1 MMNLK
6 KWLAMLVSITVLIGA
21 LASCSTYSIFEQTYL
36 SSDYEKKIV
45 IGVFE
50 AQTGEYSVQGN
61 DEIKGI
67 ELAHSIYS
75 DVIGKDVELVIL
87 DNQSNIYT
95 ADSAID
101 GLIKLEPVA
110 IIGSAGEVCSL
121 TASKKILQ
129 AQIPTITPSCIN
141 PLITAD
147 NDYYFRVSVLE
158 SMIGQYLAEYA
169 VERLKAKNVGIIKI
183 RNDDA
188 HRSIIRNFK
197 NKVDGYDSN
206 NHALSLNTTIDP
218 DEKDFSEVLDE
229 VKKSEAKVIFMPIGV
244 KKADLMFTQIENMK
258 MTDITFIGTKDWNNE
273 DFIDM
278 MKNHPDIKVAF
289 PSDTIVTEDNK
300 TDKNAAMEANKFL
313 LEYQLK
319 YGEDAIPSQN
329 VALGYD
335 AYLLLMNAINTA
347 GSLDREAI
355 RDALAETYDLKCVT
369 GTFRFSKDGNPVRP
383 VNIAVLKNGK
393 PVLDYLANAVTPS
406 KKEEPV
412 IETIEKAEDLKVIVE
427 EPVTEEN
434 EE

>member
-1 MMNLK
+1 MMNFK
-6 KWLAMLVSITVLIGA
+6 KWLATLVSIMVLIGA
-21 LASCSTYSIFEQTYL
+21 LASCSTYNIFEQTYL

-50 AQTGEYSVQGN
+50 AQTGEYSKQGN

-87 DNQSNIYT
+87 DNQSNIYS
-95 ADSAID
+95 ANSAIE
-101 GLIKLEPVA
+101 GLIKLKPVA

-183 RNDDA
+183 RDDDS

-197 NKVDGYDSN
+197 DKVDSYDSN
-206 NHALSLNTTIDP
+206 NHALTLNATIDP
-218 DEKDFSEVLDE
+218 DEKDFSDVLGE
-229 VKKSEAKVIFMPIGV
+229 IKQSEAKVIFMPIGV
-244 KKADLMFTQIENMK
+244 KKADLMFTQIENEK
-258 MTDITFIGTKDWNNE
+258 MTDITFIGTKDWNNQ

-278 MKNHPDIKVAF
+278 MGNHPNIKVSF
-289 PSDTIVTEDNK
+289 PSDTIINEENE

-319 YGEDAIPSQN
+319 YGEDAVPSQN

-347 GSLDREAI
+347 GSADSLAI
-355 RDALAETYDLKCVT
+355 RDALADTYNLKCVT
-369 GTFRFSKDGNPVRP
+369 GTFRFSKDGNPLRP

-393 PVLDYLANAVTPS
+393 PILDYLANDVKPS

-412 IETIEKAEDLKVIVE
+412 IETIEKAEDLKVTKE
-427 EPVTEEN
+427 KSVTEEDK
-434 EE
+434 E